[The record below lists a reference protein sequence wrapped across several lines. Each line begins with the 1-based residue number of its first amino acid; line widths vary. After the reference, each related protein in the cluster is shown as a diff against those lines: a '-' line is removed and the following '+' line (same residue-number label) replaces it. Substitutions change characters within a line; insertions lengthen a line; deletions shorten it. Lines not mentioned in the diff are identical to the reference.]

1 MKKYLLFLVVVFA
14 IFSCE
19 ENVSFNNPSFQ
30 GMKDNVFWRAVDSK
44 AFLASNGSLIIE
56 GYTGNEVLT
65 LRTTSTSIQNYP
77 LGTSNSKTAVYV
89 LTVGTDEISFT
100 TGIGIGDGEIVI
112 TEYDDVNSTVSGTF
126 KFNAENADGNPLA
139 GDVLNFQ
146 QGVFYKV
153 PISQQVP

>member
-44 AFLASNGSLIIE
+44 AFLASDGSLMIE

-65 LRTTSTSIQNYP
+65 LRTTSTAIQRYP
-77 LGTSNSKTAVYV
+77 LGTSNSKAAVYE
-89 LTVGTDEISFT
+89 LTVGADKISFT

-112 TEYDDVNSTVSGTF
+112 TEYDEVNSTVSGTF

-146 QGVFYKV
+146 QGVFYKI

>member
-44 AFLASNGSLIIE
+44 AFLASDGSLIIE
-56 GYTGNEVLT
+56 GYTGNEILT
-65 LRTTSTSIQNYP
+65 LRTTFTAIQRYP
-77 LGTSNSKTAVYV
+77 LGASNSKTAVYV
-89 LTVGTDEISFT
+89 LTIGADEISFK

-153 PISQQVP
+153 PISQQVQ

>member
-44 AFLASNGSLIIE
+44 AFLASDGSLMIE
-56 GYTGNEVLT
+56 GYTVNEVLT
-65 LRTTSTSIQNYP
+65 LRTTSTAIQNYP

-89 LTVGTDEISFT
+89 LTVGADEISFT

>member
-1 MKKYLLFLVVVFA
+1 MKKYLIFLIV
-14 IFSCE
+14 IFTALSCE
-19 ENVSFNNPSFQ
+19 EDVSFNNPSFQ

-44 AFLASNGSLIIE
+44 AFLGSDGSLIIE

-65 LRTTSTSIQNYP
+65 LRTTSTTAQRYP

-89 LTVGTDEISFT
+89 LNVGADEISFT
-100 TGIGIGDGEIVI
+100 TGIGIGSGEIVI
-112 TEYDDVNSTVSGTF
+112 TEYDDVNSTISGTF